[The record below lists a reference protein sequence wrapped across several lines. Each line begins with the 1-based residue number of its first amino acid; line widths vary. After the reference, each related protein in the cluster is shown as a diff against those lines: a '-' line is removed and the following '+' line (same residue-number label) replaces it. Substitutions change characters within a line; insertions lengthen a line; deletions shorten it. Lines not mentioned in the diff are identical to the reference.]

1 MMVQRGCCG
10 LLLVSACVASTS
22 GDAASS
28 SSGTMGASSEGDG
41 AVVSS
46 SGEGSQGASG
56 EGTSAGAVTELTT
69 GVEGTSDGSSNSESS
84 TGEVLAVC
92 GDGVVQDGE
101 ECDDGNEDAEDGC
114 SETCAAD
121 VRVFVTS
128 ELYKAGELMG
138 PYLADAICLNRADD
152 AGLANPQRFKAWLS
166 SSEEDARDRFN
177 RERRGRLVMINGLV
191 FAAAWE
197 ALLAGQLE
205 NPLEVTEIGTTYHGP
220 VWTGTAADGTAMDG
234 SDHCLDWTT
243 ISVMSAGYYGYSDE
257 ISFEWTIA
265 DQGDNP
271 LPCFPPLA
279 IYCFENF

>member
-1 MMVQRGCCG
+1 M
-10 LLLVSACVASTS
+10 
-22 GDAASS
+22 
-28 SSGTMGASSEGDG
+28 
-41 AVVSS
+41 
-46 SGEGSQGASG
+46 
-56 EGTSAGAVTELTT
+56 
-69 GVEGTSDGSSNSESS
+69 
-84 TGEVLAVC
+84 GEVLAVC

-128 ELYKAGELMG
+128 EWYKAGELMG

-152 AGLANPQRFKAWLS
+152 AGLANPHRFKAWLS

-177 RERRGRLVMINGLV
+177 RDRRGRLVMINGLV
-191 FAAAWE
+191 LAAGWE

-205 NPLEVTEIGTTYHGP
+205 NPLEVTEIGTTYHSK
-220 VWTGTAADGTAMDG
+220 VWTGTKADGTAAEG

-243 ISVMSAGYYGYSDE
+243 DSVMHDAYYGYSDE
-257 ISFEWTIA
+257 VSFEWTLA
-265 DQGDNP
+265 DQVDNP
-271 LPCFPPLA
+271 LPCIDPLA

>member
-1 MMVQRGCCG
+1 M
-10 LLLVSACVASTS
+10 
-22 GDAASS
+22 SS
-28 SSGTMGASSEGDG
+28 L
-41 AVVSS
+41 
-46 SGEGSQGASG
+46 GEDSWGASG
-56 EGTSAGAVTELTT
+56 EGMSAGVGTESTT
-69 GVEGTSDGSSNSESS
+69 EVDGMSGGSGAGESGA
-84 TGEVLAVC
+84 GEVLAVC

-191 FAAAWE
+191 LATSWE

-205 NPLEVTEIGTTYHGP
+205 NPLEVTQIGTTYHGP
-220 VWTGTAADGTAMDG
+220 VWTGTAADGTAMAG
-234 SDHCLDWTT
+234 TDHCLDWTT
-243 ISVMSAGYYGYSDE
+243 DSVMHDAYYGYSDE
-257 ISFEWTIA
+257 VSFEWTIA
-265 DQGDNP
+265 DQADNP
-271 LPCFPPLA
+271 LPCLPPLA